1 MNSIKNI
8 EKRGIHAMAYFN
20 FIQTANWVELRIK
33 EALSPYKLTHQQFNI
48 LRILKGS
55 SPKPLSA
62 SAIKERMLFENSD
75 VTRLIDRLVQK
86 KYVERK
92 TCPENRRKVDIS
104 INAHGIEVLEEVSQK
119 VLLAINHFFEKQLS
133 VEEAEQLNAILN
145 KMRT

>member
-1 MNSIKNI
+1 MNPTKQN
-8 EKRGIHAMAYFN
+8 IHASAYFN

-33 EALSPYKLTHQQFNI
+33 EALSPYKLTHAQFNI
-48 LRILKGS
+48 LRILKGN

-62 SAIKERMLFENSD
+62 GAIKERMLFENPD

-86 KYVERK
+86 NYVERK

-104 INAHGIEVLEEVSQK
+104 INKHGIEVLEEVSEK
-119 VLLAINHFFEKQLS
+119 VLLAINHFFEAQLTI
-133 VEEAEQLNAILN
+133 EEAEQLNVILN